1 MPLTDEDVGKII
13 KAFQQVEDHKCRFT
27 DIDPSDLRHSVEFFK
42 NVNIAMADT
51 RSIIRKTLLVL
62 FITGLV
68 SLVSFGVWE
77 KIKHLKGG
85 M

>member
-1 MPLTDEDVGKII
+1 VPLTDDDI
-13 KAFQQVEDHKCRFT
+13 KKLVDALKTEGHVCRFS

-42 NVNIAMADT
+42 NVNEAMNDT
-51 RSIIRKTLLVL
+51 RNIIRKTLIVL
-62 FITGLV
+62 FIGGLV

-85 M
+85 P